1 VPFEIVDH
9 TGDVAVRLRAPDLAG
24 LIAAGIRALRALL
37 FEAEPESD
45 GRDLSLELRVTG
57 VDRED
62 LLVQSLSEA
71 LHAMQEEGLD
81 PAELRVDVRSDTEAA
96 LTLRGARARGPRA
109 LEIKGVTYHDVA
121 VRKVEGGLEST
132 LVLDV

>member
-1 VPFEIVDH
+1 VTWEIMDH

-24 LIAAGIRALRALL
+24 LIEAGVRALRALL
-37 FEAEPESD
+37 LEGEPEPERVD
-45 GRDLSLELRVTG
+45 RRVELRASG
-57 VDRED
+57 IDRED

-71 LHAMQEEGLD
+71 LHAIQEGGID
-81 PAELRVDVRSDTEAA
+81 PLQVCVATRGDREAE
-96 LTLRGARARGPRA
+96 LTLRGGRARAPLR

-121 VRKVEGGLEST
+121 VRELEGVLEST

>member
-1 VPFEIVDH
+1 VAWEIVDH

-37 FEAEPESD
+37 FEAAPEPEAS
-45 GRDLSLELRVTG
+45 ELRVELRAAG

-71 LHAMQEEGLD
+71 LHAMQEDRID
-81 PAELRVDVRSDTEAA
+81 PVDVRVALRSDTEAE
-96 LTLRGARARGPRA
+96 LTLRGTRAQVPLG

-121 VRKVEGGLEST
+121 VREVEGGLEST